1 MHAPEGERIL
11 GASRQNRPGISRR
24 SMLAMGAGL
33 LTASCGGGDGG
44 GSAGGG
50 PAPTPPAP
58 VPVPPTPAA
67 TKLNALAVP
76 KGMRFG
82 TAIGGRR
89 NPPISTLGD
98 ATYRA
103 LTTQQCGL
111 IVPENE
117 LKWQSL
123 SPNAQTTDFS
133 AADDML
139 AFATENG
146 LAMRGH
152 NLIWHQDK
160 WLPSWLATYDF
171 GPDAAA
177 GARKLITD
185 HVTEVISHY
194 GGKIASWDV
203 VNEAVDPGTGNLY
216 ETRLSRNLGSPEAV
230 IDLAFTTARAAAP
243 AGTQLVYND
252 YAGWEGGGEK
262 HRAGVLR
269 LLTGMKSR
277 GVPIDA
283 YGVQSHLG
291 IYSIDPVTG
300 TGPHDDAGWRAFL
313 DAIVA
318 LGLDLII
325 TELDVRDDA
334 LPGDVA
340 VRDAAVAKYV
350 RAYLDLMFGY
360 PQLRDVLVWGLI
372 DPASW
377 LQGIPRSDGAARRP
391 CPFDG
396 AYQPKPMH
404 TAIADAFTA
413 AAARP

>member
-1 MHAPEGERIL
+1 MAAAL
-11 GASRQNRPGISRR
+11 F
-24 SMLAMGAGL
+24 
-33 LTASCGGGDGG
+33 TASCGGGGTGDGG
-44 GSAGGG
+44 GT
-50 PAPTPPAP
+50 PT
-58 VPVPPTPAA
+58 PVPPPTPGPVDPPPSPAA
-67 TKLNALAVP
+67 KLNALATA

-98 ATYRA
+98 ASYRT

-117 LKWQSL
+117 LKWQSI

-152 NLIWHQDK
+152 NLIWHQDR

-171 GPDAAA
+171 GPDVAA
-177 GARKLITD
+177 GTRKLVTD
-185 HVTEVISHY
+185 HVTDVITHY
-194 GGKIASWDV
+194 RGKITSWDV

-243 AGTQLVYND
+243 VGTQLVYND
-252 YAGWEGGGEK
+252 YAGWEGGGEA

-269 LLTGMKSR
+269 LLTGMRSR

-291 IYSIDPVTG
+291 IYSIDPATG
-300 TGPHDDAGWRAFL
+300 TGRHDDAGWRAFL

-334 LPGDVA
+334 LPGDVVA
-340 VRDAAVAKYV
+340 RDAAVAKYV

-360 PQLRDVLVWGLI
+360 PQLRDVLVWGLV

-377 LQGIPRSDGAARRP
+377 LQSIPRSDGAARRP
-391 CPFDG
+391 NPFDG

-413 AAARP
+413 AAARS

>member
-1 MHAPEGERIL
+1 MA
-11 GASRQNRPGISRR
+11 
-24 SMLAMGAGL
+24 AGL
-33 LTASCGGGDGG
+33 LTASCGGDGG
-44 GSAGGG
+44 GGSGG
-50 PAPTPPAP
+50 PPSGPPPTPAP
-58 VPVPPTPAA
+58 VPSPPTPAA

-98 ATYRA
+98 PTYRA
-103 LTTQQCGL
+103 LVVQQCGL

-117 LKWQSL
+117 LKWQSI
-123 SPNAQTTDFS
+123 SPNAQTTDLS

-152 NLIWHQDK
+152 NLIWHQDR
-160 WLPSWLATYDF
+160 WLPAWLATYDF
-171 GPDAAA
+171 GSDVAA
-177 GARKLITD
+177 GTRKLIID
-185 HVTEVISHY
+185 HVTEVVGHY
-194 GGKIASWDV
+194 GNKIASWGV
-203 VNEAVDPGTGNLY
+203 INEAVDPGTGSLY

-230 IDLAFTTARAAAP
+230 IDLAFTTARAVAP
-243 AGTQLVYND
+243 TGTQLVYND
-252 YAGWEGGGEK
+252 YAGWEAGNDA
-262 HRAGVLR
+262 HRAGILR
-269 LLTGMKSR
+269 LLTGMKAR

-291 IYSIDPVTG
+291 IYSIDPATG
-300 TGPHDDAGWRAFL
+300 TGRHEDGPWRAFL

-340 VRDAAVAKYV
+340 VRDDAVAKYV

-360 PQLRDVLVWGLI
+360 PQLRDVLVWGMV
-372 DPASW
+372 DPYSW
-377 LQGIPRSDGAARRP
+377 LQSISRNDSLARRP
-391 CPFDG
+391 NPYDG
-396 AYQPKPMH
+396 NYRPKPFQ
-404 TAIADAFTA
+404 TAIGDAFTA
-413 AAARP
+413 ATARA

>member
-1 MHAPEGERIL
+1 MA
-11 GASRQNRPGISRR
+11 
-24 SMLAMGAGL
+24 AGL
-33 LTASCGGGDGG
+33 FTAACGGGGGSGG
-44 GSAGGG
+44 GSN
-50 PAPTPPAP
+50 PVTPPTP
-58 VPVPPTPAA
+58 VPVPTPPPPAA
-67 TKLNALAVP
+67 AKLNALAVE

-98 ATYRA
+98 ASYRA
-103 LTTQQCGL
+103 LVVQQCGL

-117 LKWQSL
+117 LKWQSI

-152 NLIWHQDK
+152 NLIWHQDR

-171 GPDAAA
+171 GPDVAA
-177 GARKLITD
+177 GTHQLIVD
-185 HVTEVISHY
+185 HITNVVGHY
-194 GGKIASWDV
+194 GSKIKSWDV
-203 VNEAVDPGTGNLY
+203 INEAVDPGTGNLY
-216 ETRLSRNLGSPEAV
+216 DTRLSRNLGSPEAV
-230 IDLAFTTARAAAP
+230 IDLAFTTARAVAP

-252 YAGWEGGGEK
+252 YAGWEAGNDA

-269 LLTGMKSR
+269 LLTGMKAR

-291 IYSIDPVTG
+291 IYSFDPATG
-300 TGPHDDAGWRAFL
+300 TGRYEDGPWRAFL

-334 LPGDVA
+334 LPADVTT
-340 VRDAAVAKYV
+340 RDDAIAKYV

-360 PQLRDVLVWGLI
+360 RQLRDVLVWGMV
-372 DPASW
+372 DPYSW
-377 LQGIPRSDGAARRP
+377 LQSIPRSDGAARRP
-391 CPFDG
+391 NPYDG
-396 AYQPKPMH
+396 AYQPKPMQ
-404 TAIADAFTA
+404 TAIGDAFSATA
-413 AAARP
+413 KRG

>member
-1 MHAPEGERIL
+1 MA
-11 GASRQNRPGISRR
+11 
-24 SMLAMGAGL
+24 AGL
-33 LTASCGGGDGG
+33 LTVSCGGDGG
-44 GSAGGG
+44 SG
-50 PAPTPPAP
+50 PAPGTPPPP
-58 VPVPPTPAA
+58 VPVTPPPTPEAA
-67 TKLNALAVP
+67 KLNMLAAA
-76 KGMRFG
+76 KKMRFG

-98 ATYRA
+98 ASYRA
-103 LTTQQCGL
+103 LVAQQCGL

-117 LKWQSL
+117 LKWQSI
-123 SPNAQTTDFS
+123 SPDPRTTDFS

-139 AFATENG
+139 AYATENG

-152 NLIWHQDK
+152 NLIWHQDR
-160 WLPSWLATYDF
+160 WLPSWLASYDF
-171 GPDAAA
+171 GPDVAA
-177 GARKLITD
+177 GTHKLIVD
-185 HVTEVISHY
+185 HVTEAINHY
-194 GGKIASWDV
+194 GTKITSWDV
-203 VNEAVDPGTGNLY
+203 VNEAVDPATGNLY

-252 YAGWEGGGEK
+252 YAGWETGNDA

-269 LLTGMKSR
+269 LLTGMKNR

-291 IYSIDPVTG
+291 IYSIDPATG
-300 TGPHDDAGWRAFL
+300 TGRHEDGPWRAFL

-325 TELDVRDDA
+325 TELDVRDDG

-340 VRDAAVAKYV
+340 ARDDAVAKYV

-360 PQLRDVLVWGLI
+360 PQLRDVLVWGMV
-372 DPASW
+372 DPYSW
-377 LQGIPRSDGAARRP
+377 LQSIPRSDNLPRRP
-391 CPFDG
+391 NPYDG
-396 AYQPKPMH
+396 NFRPKLMQA
-404 TAIADAFTA
+404 AIADAFTA
-413 AAARP
+413 TTTRS